1 MEGFLLGDKDHEVF
15 FEVQEEVLKT
25 LEEKFYP
32 SFLVCEFYQKMQA
45 AMEETSSSTKDD
57 AGNFLLESTIIW

>member
-15 FEVQEEVLKT
+15 YEVQEEVVKT

-32 SFLVCEFYQKMQA
+32 SFLVCELYPKMQA
-45 AMEETSSSTKDD
+45 AMEETSSSEKDD
-57 AGNFLLESTIIW
+57 AGNFPLKPIII

>member
-15 FEVQEEVLKT
+15 FEVQEEVFRT

-32 SFLVCEFYQKMQA
+32 SFLACELYQKMQA
-45 AMEETSSSTKDD
+45 AMEENNSSAKED
-57 AGNFLLESTIIW
+57 AGNFLLESIII

>member
-32 SFLVCEFYQKMQA
+32 SFLVCELYQKMQA
-45 AMEETSSSTKDD
+45 AMEDTSSLAKDD
-57 AGNFLLESTIIW
+57 AGNFQLEPIII